1 MPLQIYDLVKLA
13 VERRASDIHIAAG
26 ERPALRIDG
35 DIQRLNGMPVL
46 AADEAKRAVYSI
58 MKEKYRTQFENN
70 LETDFAVSFKGL
82 SRFRVNVFTQSRGV
96 GMVLRQIPSRIPT
109 MEQLALPPIF
119 ERIAN
124 YPKGLV
130 LVTGPTGSG
139 KSTTLAAVID
149 HINRTWAGHI
159 LTVEDPVEFVHTPQK
174 CIINHREI
182 GTDTKSFSTALRSAL
197 REDPDVILVGELR
210 DLETVALAI
219 SAAETGHLVFGTM
232 HTNSAPE
239 TVDRIIDQFPHDQ
252 QAQIRT
258 MVSTS
263 LMAVVSQALVP
274 RFGEPGRVAV
284 QEIMVCTPAV
294 RNLIR
299 ENKLFQIPSLM
310 QTGRNDGMQTME
322 GAAKELALKR
332 KISREVAISLTNNPR
347 LFDDAPTAAG
357 PRPVR
362 PA

>member
-1 MPLQIYDLVKLA
+1 MALQIYDLVKLA

-35 DIQRLNGMPVL
+35 EIQRLNAMPVL
-46 AADEAKRAVYSI
+46 GADDAKRAVYSI

-109 MEQLALPPIF
+109 MEQLGLPPIF
-119 ERIAN
+119 ERIAT
-124 YPKGLV
+124 YSKGLV

-159 LTVEDPVEFVHTPQK
+159 LTVEDPVEFVHPPQK

-210 DLETVALAI
+210 DLETVSLAI

-239 TVDRIIDQFPHDQ
+239 TVDRIIDQFSHDQ

-258 MVSTS
+258 MISTS

-274 RFGEPGRVAV
+274 KFGEPGRVAV
-284 QEIMVCTPAV
+284 QEIMICTPAV

-299 ENKLFQIPSLM
+299 ENKLYQIPSLM

-322 GAAKELALKR
+322 SAAKELALKR
-332 KISREVAISLTNNPR
+332 KISREVAVSLTNNPR
-347 LFDDAPTAAG
+347 LFDDVSTGAG

-362 PA
+362 PG